1 MMEII
6 PAMDLIGG
14 RSVRLAQGDFARRT
28 DYGDPLETARAF
40 ADAGVRRLHMVDL
53 DGARQGAPKHLHLL
67 EEVARSTD
75 LAIDFSGGIRT
86 RADLDAVFSA
96 GARYA
101 AIGSLAV
108 KEPATVL
115 EWAAHFSSERFL
127 LGADVRDGRIATH
140 GWLENTDLHVA
151 DFLKPFVEHGITRV
165 FCTDIAKDGMLE
177 GPSTALYRELLAAFP
192 GLELIASGGVRGVA
206 DIEEL
211 ETAGCSGAIIGKA
224 LHDGLLRLEELRPW
238 LD

>member
-1 MMEII
+1 MEII
-6 PAMDLIGG
+6 PAMDLIDG
-14 RSVRLAQGDFARRT
+14 RSVRLAQGDFSRPT
-28 DYGDPLETARAF
+28 DYGDPVDTARAF

-53 DGARQGAPKHLHLL
+53 DGAREGSPKHLHVL
-67 EEVARSTD
+67 EKVARSTE

-108 KEPATVL
+108 KDPATVL
-115 EWAAHFSSERFL
+115 AWAAHFGSERFL
-127 LGADVRDGRIATH
+127 LGADVREGLIATH
-140 GWLENTDLHVA
+140 GWSENTTLQVT
-151 DFLKPFVEHGITRV
+151 DFLKPFVEQGIRRV

-177 GPSTALYRELLAAFP
+177 GPSIALYRELLAAYP
-192 GLELIASGGVRGVA
+192 GLDLIASGGVRGVA
-206 DIEEL
+206 DIEAL
-211 ETAGCSGAIIGKA
+211 KAAGCSGAIIGKA

-238 LD
+238 LV

>member
-6 PAMDLIGG
+6 PAMDLIDG
-14 RSVRLAQGDFARRT
+14 RSVRLAQGDFSRRT
-28 DYGDPLETARAF
+28 DYGDPVDTARAF

-53 DGARQGAPKHLHLL
+53 DGAREGRPKHLHVL
-67 EEVARSTD
+67 EEVARTTD
-75 LAIDFSGGIRT
+75 LFVDFSGGIRT

-108 KEPATVL
+108 KEPSTVL
-115 EWAAHFSSERFL
+115 VWAEHFGSDRFL
-127 LGADVRDGRIATH
+127 LGADVREGCIATH
-140 GWLENTDLHVA
+140 GWLENTNLPVM
-151 DFLKPFVEHGITRV
+151 DFLKPFVEQGITRV
-165 FCTDIAKDGMLE
+165 FCTDIAKDGMLK
-177 GPSTALYRELLAAFP
+177 GPSIALYKVLLAAFP
-192 GLELIASGGVRGVA
+192 GMELIASGGVRGVA

-211 ETAGCSGAIIGKA
+211 EAAGCSGAIIGKA

-238 LD
+238 LV

>member
-6 PAMDLIGG
+6 PAMDLIDG

-28 DYGDPLETARAF
+28 DYGDPVDTARAF

-53 DGARQGAPKHLHLL
+53 DGAREGSPKHLHVL
-67 EEVARSTD
+67 EEVARTTD

-86 RADLDAVFSA
+86 RTDLDAVFSA

-108 KEPATVL
+108 KDPATVL
-115 EWAAHFSSERFL
+115 AWAEHFGCDRFL
-127 LGADVRDGRIATH
+127 LGADVREGRIATH
-140 GWLENTDLHVA
+140 GWLENTNLPVT
-151 DFLKPFVEHGITRV
+151 DFLKPFVKQGITRV

-177 GPSTALYRELLAAFP
+177 GPSIALYKVLLAAFP
-192 GLELIASGGVRGVA
+192 GMELIASGGVRGVA

-211 ETAGCSGAIIGKA
+211 EAAGCSSAIIGKA

-238 LD
+238 LV